1 MRNVVINELV
11 IGSELIM
18 ILDFNYAESTSRDVD
33 TIIQDF
39 VYNVIKE
46 VEPIIQDQDKI
57 DRIKSHLGLANPCP
71 ASARPANVSC

>member
-11 IGSELIM
+11 IGSELVM

-33 TIIQDF
+33 TIIQEF

-57 DRIKSHLGLANPCP
+57 KAVKAHLGLE
-71 ASARPANVSC
+71 